1 VKTYRCTSNSSS
13 LLKANNK
20 RGYIDNMSEKHTFW
34 KVSAVNETLIGDEL
48 YTIQYVGDTEFLLY
62 AIR

>member
-1 VKTYRCTSNSSS
+1 
-13 LLKANNK
+13 
-20 RGYIDNMSEKHTFW
+20 MSEKHTFW